1 MPLSGNRVESPPV
14 SPTSAASIFRNGAVV
29 AVVEEDV
36 CVVVVVGGAVEEDV
50 VVVVGGAVEED
61 VVAAVVHEQA
71 ETTSTRP
78 THQAHDLAYLTRITA
93 TIHSNLFHRHSPKG
107 ENPTFGPPESAA
119 HNRHYVLFLTP

>member
-1 MPLSGNRVESPPV
+1 LS
-14 SPTSAASIFRNGAVV
+14 VV

-36 CVVVVVGGAVEEDV
+36 AVEVVVVGGAVEEED

-61 VVAAVVHEQA
+61 VVAAVVPEQA

-93 TIHSNLFHRHSPKG
+93 AIHSNLFHRHSPKG
-107 ENPTFGPPESAA
+107 RKLDTWSTRISRP
-119 HNRHYVLFLTP
+119 